1 MGNVRSKAGLIRITL
16 HHDIKTPEEFVVE
29 LLCLDLRR
37 PFADAYKTIDAAAK
51 HGKAICGT
59 YPRNIG
65 TKMFA
70 AAQKRVAASGH
81 RFLLTSDEIADESE
95 TPDRQCKLCSGFS
108 SENLLT
114 LGGVTTLVCD
124 DCTSEITNALPE
136 VTRTKQFNHACDALN
151 WHFARIPRD
160 RLVATMRQFRVICAP
175 TFRLPSTNCSR
186 RHPCVFSASMN
197 SIATR
202 R

>member
-1 MGNVRSKAGLIRITL
+1 MGNVRSEAGLIRITL
-16 HHDIKTPEEFVVE
+16 HHNIKTPEEFVVD

-37 PFADAYKTIDAAAK
+37 PFADAYKAIDAAAK

-65 TKMFA
+65 TKMFE
-70 AAQKRVAASGH
+70 AAQKRIAASGH
-81 RFLLTSDEIADESE
+81 RLVLTSDEIADGSE

-114 LGGVTTLVCD
+114 LRGVMTLVCD
-124 DCTSEITNALPE
+124 NCTSEITNSLPE
-136 VTRTKQFNHACDALN
+136 VTRTKQFDHACDALN
-151 WHFARIPRD
+151 WHFAGIPHWSRPCGN
-160 RLVATMRQFRVICAP
+160 FRVICAP

-186 RHPCVFSASMN
+186 RRHCVFSASMN
-197 SIATR
+197 SIVTR